1 MLRLALSIL
10 IASLLAGLVGCS
22 RGDDNHRG
30 YDSKSGDLGAF
41 ILRMAPQY
49 GVCLLTTNGLPAIP
63 AKWRFKADSNE
74 FSLVLA
80 GDYFPQLH
88 TFLTRAVG
96 PALGSPTTNSPG
108 ELPGI
113 TAYYGTN
120 SGVTIGCGSGK
131 DDDGKQHTGFAIVNY
146 GAANVGAGALSAT
159 QYSQLFREVFSELEK
174 NPLKEFECHDKAVE
188 HGVDTLL
195 FPKEV
200 ETLFGTTNVDHFIR
214 NLTGA
219 AVWNSAA
226 YFAGRYTLELRVP
239 IAIDY
244 EHCHVKNV
252 LGPAEVWIDEVTKV
266 DFSRS
271 GGPGARLE
279 GGHWRL
285 NENEWRSLVKNGGNW
300 SVVNVPIISN
310 APVKGFDAYAN
321 SVRDPIRYRKENY
334 DKPVREAW
342 ELLRKL
348 GAKTNT
354 TPGAEKQNR

>member
-1 MLRLALSIL
+1 MLGFALSIF

-22 RGDDNHRG
+22 RGNGTDRG

-41 ILRMAPQY
+41 ILRMAPKY
-49 GVCLLTTNGLPAIP
+49 GVRILTTNGLPAIQ

-88 TFLTRAVG
+88 TFLMKAVG
-96 PALGSPTTNSPG
+96 PSFGPLTTNSPG
-108 ELPGI
+108 ELPGT

-120 SGVTIGCGSGK
+120 FGVTISCGCGK
-131 DDDGKQHTGFAIVNY
+131 DDDRKQQTGFAILNY
-146 GAANVGAGALSAT
+146 GAASAGAGALSAA
-159 QYSQLFREVFSELEK
+159 QHSQLFREFFSELEK
-174 NPLKEFECHDKAVE
+174 NPLKEFECHDKVVE
-188 HGVDTLL
+188 HGVDTLT

-200 ETLFGTTNVDHFIR
+200 EMLFGATNVDHFIQPF
-214 NLTGA
+214 TGE

-244 EHCHVKNV
+244 DHCRVKDV
-252 LGPAEVWIDEVTKV
+252 LGSAEVWIDEVTKV

-271 GGPGARLE
+271 GAPGATLE
-279 GGHWRL
+279 GGRWRL
-285 NENEWRSLVKNGGNW
+285 NENEWKSLVKNGGNW
-300 SVVNVPIISN
+300 SAVNVPIVSN

-334 DKPVREAW
+334 DKPVREAF

-348 GAKTNT
+348 GAKTNA
-354 TPGAEKQNR
+354 TPGPEKQNQ